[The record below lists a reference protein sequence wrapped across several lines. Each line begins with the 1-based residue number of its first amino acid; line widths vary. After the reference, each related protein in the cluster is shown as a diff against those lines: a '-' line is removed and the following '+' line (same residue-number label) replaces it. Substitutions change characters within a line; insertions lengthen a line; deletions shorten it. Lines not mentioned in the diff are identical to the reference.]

1 VDGARRDDHDL
12 QPGPAGSG
20 RAGAPIGVKP
30 AVARV
35 QSAIRQLGLER
46 EVIELAVHARTSQQA
61 ADALRVRVG
70 QIAKSLVFTV
80 NGSPVLVIASG
91 ANRVDEPKLAALAG
105 GVVRR
110 ADPETV
116 KQATGYTIGGVAPL
130 GHPGPLPIYID
141 ADLLR
146 YELIYAAAGVS
157 ECVFPLTPDELIRAT
172 GGRVVTVKADTLSKG
187 GLP

>member
-1 VDGARRDDHDL
+1 M
-12 QPGPAGSG
+12 Q
-20 RAGAPIGVKP
+20 
-30 AVARV
+30 RV
-35 QSAIRQLGLER
+35 QAAIRQLRLER

-61 ADALRVRVG
+61 ADALGVGVG

-91 ANRVDEPKLAALAG
+91 ANRVDEAKLAALG
-105 GVVRR
+105 GGIVRR

-146 YELIYAAAGVS
+146 YELVYAAAGVS
-157 ECVFPLTPDELIRAT
+157 ECVFPLTPDELVRAT
-172 GGRVVTVKADTLSKG
+172 GGRVVYVKAG
-187 GLP
+187 GESGGDPLLRERG